1 MNYEKKEIKKGIN
14 IHNISTNKFKTN
26 LYAVFLATPIDRENV
41 TKNALITAILRRG
54 SQNLQ
59 SQDIISKKL
68 EEMYGA
74 SFDCGIDK
82 TGDNHIM
89 KFYLEAIS
97 EEFLPEKEELAKKC
111 IEILFDIIFNPLIEN
126 NGFKDEYVE
135 SEKNNLKQIIESKID
150 NKRAYSLERCV
161 EEMFKDEPYG
171 LYKYGYVEDL
181 DKLTPQNL
189 YEYYKELINKC
200 KIDIFVSE
208 TMADDVTAKTDRENN
223 IEDSTKR
230 CEVGREKINSII
242 KQNDIIKS
250 LQEREPVYVKSAE
263 NNNHKETEQ
272 EKVVEEHMQVGQ
284 GNLVIGLKVNANQD
298 NAKYITSVYNAILG
312 GGANSKLFQNVREKE
327 SLAYTAASNYR
338 RQKNVIF
345 IRCGIEI
352 ENYKK
357 ALDTIKVQLED
368 IKSGNFTEEDLNNS
382 KKLITE
388 SIRGI
393 SSEQDTEITYYYGQ
407 ELSGKLVSLE
417 EYVKKIEEVTKKDVE
432 GIANEIKIDTIYFLR
447 D

>member
-1 MNYEKKEIKKGIN
+1 MNYVKKKIKKGIS

-26 LYAVFLATPIDRENV
+26 LYAVFLATPMNRETV

-59 SQDIISKKL
+59 SQDVISKKL

-111 IEILFDIIFNPLIEN
+111 IEILLDIIFNPLIEN
-126 NGFKDEYVE
+126 NGFKEEYVE

-150 NKRAYSLERCV
+150 NKRTYSLERCV

-189 YEYYKELINKC
+189 YEYYKQLINQC
-200 KIDIFVSE
+200 KIDIFVSN
-208 TMADDVTAKTDRENN
+208 TITNMASNTTN
-223 IEDSTKR
+223 DS
-230 CEVGREKINSII
+230 ESNEKINKIME
-242 KQNDIIKS
+242 QNDMIKK
-250 LQEREPVYVKSAE
+250 LKEREAIYVKSNE
-263 NNNHKETEQ
+263 NNNQESSQ

-298 NAKYITSVYNAILG
+298 DAKYLTSVYNAILG

-357 ALDTIKVQLED
+357 ALDTIRVQLED
-368 IKSGNFTEEDLNNS
+368 IKNGNFTEEDLINS

-407 ELSGKLVSLE
+407 ELSNKLVSLE
-417 EYVKKIEEVTKKDVE
+417 DYIHKIEGVTKKDVE
-432 GIANEIKIDTIYFLR
+432 EIARNISVDTIYFLR

>member
-1 MNYEKKEIKKGIN
+1 MNYVKKEIKKGIS

-26 LYAVFLATPIDRENV
+26 LYAVFLATPMNRETV

-59 SQDIISKKL
+59 SQDVISKKL

-111 IEILFDIIFNPLIEN
+111 IEILLDIIFNPLIEN
-126 NGFKDEYVE
+126 NGFKEEYVE

-189 YEYYKELINKC
+189 YEYYKQLINQC
-200 KIDIFVSE
+200 KIDIFVSN
-208 TMADDVTAKTDRENN
+208 TITNMASNTTNDLESNENINN
-223 IEDSTKR
+223 IIE
-230 CEVGREKINSII
+230 
-242 KQNDIIKS
+242 QNDIIKK
-250 LQEREPVYVKSAE
+250 LKEREPIYVKSNE
-263 NNNHKETEQ
+263 NNNQESSQ

-298 NAKYITSVYNAILG
+298 DAKYLTSVYNAILG

-357 ALDTIKVQLED
+357 ALDTIRVQLED
-368 IKSGNFTEEDLNNS
+368 IKNGNFTEEDLINS

-407 ELSGKLVSLE
+407 ELSNKLVSLE
-417 EYVKKIEEVTKKDVE
+417 DYIHKIEGVTKKDVE
-432 GIANEIKIDTIYFLR
+432 EIARNISVDTIYFLR

>member
-1 MNYEKKEIKKGIN
+1 MNYVKKEIKKGIS

-26 LYAVFLATPIDRENV
+26 LYAVFLAIPINRENV

-59 SQDIISKKL
+59 SQDVISKKL

-97 EEFLPEKEELAKKC
+97 EEFLPEKEELSKKC
-111 IEILFDIIFNPLIEN
+111 IEILLDIIFNPLIEN
-126 NGFKDEYVE
+126 NGFKEEYVE

-189 YEYYKELINKC
+189 YEYYKQLINQC
-200 KIDIFVSE
+200 KIDIFVSN
-208 TMADDVTAKTDRENN
+208 TITNMASNTTNDLESNENINN
-223 IEDSTKR
+223 IIE
-230 CEVGREKINSII
+230 
-242 KQNDIIKS
+242 QNDIIKK
-250 LQEREPVYVKSAE
+250 LKEREPIYVKSNE
-263 NNNHKETEQ
+263 NNNQESSQ

-327 SLAYTAASNYR
+327 SLAYTATSNYR

-357 ALDTIKVQLED
+357 ALDTIRVQLED
-368 IKSGNFTEEDLNNS
+368 IKNGNFAEEDLINS

-393 SSEQDTEITYYYGQ
+393 SSEQDTEITYYLDKNCQ
-407 ELSGKLVSLE
+407 ISL
-417 EYVKKIEEVTKKDVE
+417 YH
-432 GIANEIKIDTIYFLR
+432 
-447 D
+447 

>member
-1 MNYEKKEIKKGIN
+1 MNYVKKEIKKGIS

-26 LYAVFLATPIDRENV
+26 LYAVFLATPMNRETV

-59 SQDIISKKL
+59 SQDVISKKL

-97 EEFLPEKEELAKKC
+97 EEFLPEKEELSKKC
-111 IEILFDIIFNPLIEN
+111 IEILLDIIFNPLIEN
-126 NGFKDEYVE
+126 NGFKEEYVE

-150 NKRAYSLERCV
+150 NKRTYSLERCV
-161 EEMFKDEPYG
+161 EEMFNDEPYG

-189 YEYYKELINKC
+189 YEYYKQLINQC
-200 KIDIFVSE
+200 KIDIFVSN
-208 TMADDVTAKTDRENN
+208 TITNMASNTTN
-223 IEDSTKR
+223 DS
-230 CEVGREKINSII
+230 ESNEKINNII
-242 KQNDIIKS
+242 EQNDIIKN
-250 LQEREPVYVKSAE
+250 LKEREPIYVKSNE
-263 NNNHKETEQ
+263 NNNQESSQ

-357 ALDTIKVQLED
+357 ALDTIRVQLED
-368 IKSGNFTEEDLNNS
+368 IKNGNFTEEDLINS

-407 ELSGKLVSLE
+407 ELSNKLVSLE
-417 EYVKKIEEVTKKDVE
+417 DYIHKIEEVTKKDVE
-432 GIANEIKIDTIYFLR
+432 EIARNISVDTIYFLR

>member
-1 MNYEKKEIKKGIN
+1 MNYVKKEIKKGIS

-26 LYAVFLATPIDRENV
+26 LYAVFLATPMNRETV

-59 SQDIISKKL
+59 SQDVISKKL

-111 IEILFDIIFNPLIEN
+111 IEILLDIIFNPLIKN
-126 NGFKDEYVE
+126 NGFKEEYVE

-150 NKRAYSLERCV
+150 NKRTYSLERCV

-189 YEYYKELINKC
+189 YEYYKQLINQC
-200 KIDIFVSE
+200 KIDIFVSN
-208 TMADDVTAKTDRENN
+208 TITNMASNTIN
-223 IEDSTKR
+223 DS
-230 CEVGREKINSII
+230 ESNEKINNII
-242 KQNDIIKS
+242 EQNDIIKN
-250 LQEREPVYVKSAE
+250 LKEREPIYVKSNE
-263 NNNHKETEQ
+263 NNNQESSQ

-357 ALDTIKVQLED
+357 ALDTIRVQLED
-368 IKSGNFTEEDLNNS
+368 IKNGNFTEEDLINS

-407 ELSGKLVSLE
+407 ELSNKLVSLE
-417 EYVKKIEEVTKKDVE
+417 DYIHKIEEVTKKDVE
-432 GIANEIKIDTIYFLR
+432 EIARNISVDTIYFLR

>member
-1 MNYEKKEIKKGIN
+1 MNYGKKEIKKGID
-14 IHNISTNKFKTN
+14 IHNISTNKYKTN
-26 LYAVFLATPIDRENV
+26 LYAVFLATPINRENV

-54 SQNLQ
+54 TQNLQ

-74 SFDCGIDK
+74 TFDCGIEK

-111 IEILFDIIFNPLIEN
+111 IEILLDIIFNPLIED

-150 NKRAYSLERCV
+150 NKRTYSLERCV

-189 YEYYKELINKC
+189 YEYYKELIKQC
-200 KIDIFVSE
+200 KIDIFVSG
-208 TMADDVTAKTDRENN
+208 TMDN
-223 IEDSTKR
+223 
-230 CEVGREKINSII
+230 EKINSII
-242 KQNDIIKS
+242 EQNDIIKN
-250 LQEREPVYVKSAE
+250 LKEREPIYVKSDE
-263 NNNHKETEQ
+263 NNNHKEVEQ

-284 GNLVIGLKVNANQD
+284 GNLVIGLKVNSNKE

-357 ALDTIKVQLED
+357 AIDTIKVQLED

-382 KKLITE
+382 KKLIVE

-407 ELSGKLVSLE
+407 ELSNKLVSLE
-417 EYVKKIEEVTKKDVE
+417 EYVKKIEKVTKKDVE
-432 GIANEIKIDTIYFLR
+432 EIANEIKIDTIYFLR

>member
-1 MNYEKKEIKKGIN
+1 MNYVKKEIKKGIS

-26 LYAVFLATPIDRENV
+26 LYAVFLAIPINRETV

-59 SQDIISKKL
+59 SQDVISKKL

-111 IEILFDIIFNPLIEN
+111 IEILLDIIFNPLIEN
-126 NGFKDEYVE
+126 NGFKEEYVE

-150 NKRAYSLERCV
+150 NKRTYSLERCV

-189 YEYYKELINKC
+189 YEYYKQLINQC
-200 KIDIFVSE
+200 KIDIFVSN
-208 TMADDVTAKTDRENN
+208 TITNMASNTTN
-223 IEDSTKR
+223 DS
-230 CEVGREKINSII
+230 ESNEKINNII
-242 KQNDIIKS
+242 EQNDIIKN
-250 LQEREPVYVKSAE
+250 LKEREPIYVKSNE
-263 NNNHKETEQ
+263 NNNQESSQ

-327 SLAYTAASNYR
+327 SLAYTATSNYR

-357 ALDTIKVQLED
+357 ALDTIRVQLED
-368 IKSGNFTEEDLNNS
+368 IKNGNFAEEDLINS

-407 ELSGKLVSLE
+407 ELSNKLVSLE
-417 EYVKKIEEVTKKDVE
+417 DYIHKIEEVTKKDVE
-432 GIANEIKIDTIYFLR
+432 EIARNISVDTIYFLR

>member
-1 MNYEKKEIKKGIN
+1 MNYVKKEIKKGIS

-26 LYAVFLATPIDRENV
+26 LYAVFLAIPINRENV

-59 SQDIISKKL
+59 SQDVISKKL

-97 EEFLPEKEELAKKC
+97 EEFLPEKEELSKKC
-111 IEILFDIIFNPLIEN
+111 IEILLDIIFNPLIEN
-126 NGFKDEYVE
+126 NGFKEEYVE

-189 YEYYKELINKC
+189 YEYYKQLINQC
-200 KIDIFVSE
+200 KIDIFVSN
-208 TMADDVTAKTDRENN
+208 TITNMASNTTN
-223 IEDSTKR
+223 DS
-230 CEVGREKINSII
+230 ESNEKINNII
-242 KQNDIIKS
+242 EQNDIIKN
-250 LQEREPVYVKSAE
+250 LKEREPIYVKSNE
-263 NNNHKETEQ
+263 NNNQESSQ

-327 SLAYTAASNYR
+327 SLAYTATSNYR

-357 ALDTIKVQLED
+357 ALDTIRVQLED
-368 IKSGNFTEEDLNNS
+368 IKNGNFAEEDLINS

-407 ELSGKLVSLE
+407 ELSNKLVSLE
-417 EYVKKIEEVTKKDVE
+417 DYIHKIEEVTKKDVE
-432 GIANEIKIDTIYFLR
+432 EIARNISVDTIYFLR

>member
-1 MNYEKKEIKKGIN
+1 MNYVKKEIKKGIS

-26 LYAVFLATPIDRENV
+26 LYAVFLATPMNRETV

-59 SQDIISKKL
+59 SQDVISKKL

-111 IEILFDIIFNPLIEN
+111 IEILLDIIFNPLIEN
-126 NGFKDEYVE
+126 NGFKEEYVE

-150 NKRAYSLERCV
+150 NKRTYSLERCV

-189 YEYYKELINKC
+189 YEYYKQLINQC
-200 KIDIFVSE
+200 KIDIFVSN
-208 TMADDVTAKTDRENN
+208 TITNMASNTTN
-223 IEDSTKR
+223 DS
-230 CEVGREKINSII
+230 ESNEKINNII
-242 KQNDIIKS
+242 EQNDIIKN
-250 LQEREPVYVKSAE
+250 LKEREPIYVKSNE
-263 NNNHKETEQ
+263 NNNQESSQ
-272 EKVVEEHMQVGQ
+272 EKVIEEHMQVGQ

-298 NAKYITSVYNAILG
+298 DAKYLTSVYNAILG

-327 SLAYTAASNYR
+327 SLAYTATSNYR

-357 ALDTIKVQLED
+357 ALDTIRVQLED
-368 IKSGNFTEEDLNNS
+368 IKNGNFAEEDLINS

-407 ELSGKLVSLE
+407 ELSNKLVSLE
-417 EYVKKIEEVTKKDVE
+417 DYIHKIEGVTKKDVE
-432 GIANEIKIDTIYFLR
+432 EIARNISVDTIYFLR

>member
-1 MNYEKKEIKKGIN
+1 MNYVKKEIKKGIS

-26 LYAVFLATPIDRENV
+26 LYAVFLATPMNRETV

-59 SQDIISKKL
+59 SQDVISKKL

-111 IEILFDIIFNPLIEN
+111 IEILLDIIFNPLIEN
-126 NGFKDEYVE
+126 NGFKEEYVE

-189 YEYYKELINKC
+189 YEYYKQLINQC
-200 KIDIFVSE
+200 KIDIFVSN
-208 TMADDVTAKTDRENN
+208 TITNMASNTTNDLESNENINN
-223 IEDSTKR
+223 IIE
-230 CEVGREKINSII
+230 
-242 KQNDIIKS
+242 QNDIIKK
-250 LQEREPVYVKSAE
+250 LKEREPIYVKSNE
-263 NNNHKETEQ
+263 NNNQESSQ

-357 ALDTIKVQLED
+357 ALDTIRVQLED
-368 IKSGNFTEEDLNNS
+368 IKNGNFTEEDLINS

-407 ELSGKLVSLE
+407 ELSNKLVSLE
-417 EYVKKIEEVTKKDVE
+417 DYIHKIEGVTKKDVE
-432 GIANEIKIDTIYFLR
+432 EIARNISVDTIYFLR

>member
-1 MNYEKKEIKKGIN
+1 MNYVKKEIKKGIS

-26 LYAVFLATPIDRENV
+26 LYAVFLAIPINRENV

-59 SQDIISKKL
+59 SQDVISKKL

-97 EEFLPEKEELAKKC
+97 EEFLPEKEELSKKC
-111 IEILFDIIFNPLIEN
+111 IEILLDIIFNPLIEN
-126 NGFKDEYVE
+126 NGFKEEYVE

-189 YEYYKELINKC
+189 YEYYKQLINHC
-200 KIDIFVSE
+200 KIDIFVSN
-208 TMADDVTAKTDRENN
+208 TITNMASNTTN
-223 IEDSTKR
+223 DS
-230 CEVGREKINSII
+230 ESNEKINNII
-242 KQNDIIKS
+242 EQNDIIKN
-250 LQEREPVYVKSAE
+250 LKEREPIYVKSNE
-263 NNNHKETEQ
+263 NNNQESSQ

-327 SLAYTAASNYR
+327 SLAYTATSNYR

-357 ALDTIKVQLED
+357 ALDTIRVQLED
-368 IKSGNFTEEDLNNS
+368 IKNGNFAEEDLINS

-407 ELSGKLVSLE
+407 ELSNKLVSLE
-417 EYVKKIEEVTKKDVE
+417 DYIHKIEEVTKKDVE
-432 GIANEIKIDTIYFLR
+432 EIARNISVDTIYFLR